1 MSVAGIASSLFNY
14 AAQSISSSH
23 HKTQFQ
29 QDFLQL
35 GQDIKSGNLA
45 AAQSD
50 LAALEKLRPA
60 SSDNSSPITQAFNQ
74 LSTDLQSGNTSAAQ
88 QDYSTIQQAFQN
100 RAAHMRH
107 HHGGSGGGGDNT
119 IEQLLQQLG
128 QEVQTGSSSQAKQ
141 TYATLQQ
148 DLQQFAQTNGLSAT
162 TGTSTAGSVSVNA

>member
-14 AAQSISSSH
+14 ASQSINSNH
-23 HKTQFQ
+23 TKTQFQ
-29 QDFLQL
+29 QDFQQL
-35 GQDIKSGNLA
+35 GQDIQSGNLA
-45 AAQSD
+45 AAKSD
-50 LAALEKLRPA
+50 LASLEKLRPA

-107 HHGGSGGGGDNT
+107 HHGGGGGNNT
-119 IEQLLQQLG
+119 VDQLLQQLG
-128 QEVQTGSSSQAKQ
+128 QEVQTGSSSQAQQ

-148 DLQQFAQTNGLSAT
+148 DLQQFAQTKGLSAVQ
-162 TGTSTAGSVSVNA
+162 GTSTASGISVNA

>member
-1 MSVAGIASSLFNY
+1 MSVAGIASSLFDY
-14 AAQSISSSH
+14 ASQSINSNH
-23 HKTQFQ
+23 HETQFQ
-29 QDFLQL
+29 QDSQQL
-35 GQDIKSGNLA
+35 GQDIQSGNLA
-45 AAQSD
+45 AAKSD

-60 SSDNSSPITQAFNQ
+60 SSDSSSPITQAFNQ

-88 QDYSTIQQAFQN
+88 QDYSSIQQAFQN

-107 HHGGSGGGGDNT
+107 YHGGGRGGGDNT

-128 QEVQTGSSSQAKQ
+128 QEVQTGSSTQAQQ

-162 TGTSTAGSVSVNA
+162 KGTSTASGISVNA

>member
-14 AAQSISSSH
+14 ASQSINSNH

-29 QDFLQL
+29 QDFQQL
-35 GQDIKSGNLA
+35 GQDIQAGNLT

-88 QDYSTIQQAFQN
+88 QDYSSIQQAFQN

-107 HHGGSGGGGDNT
+107 HHGGGSGENT
-119 IEQLLQQLG
+119 VDQLLQQLG
-128 QEVQTGSSSQAKQ
+128 QEVRTGSISEAQQ
-141 TYATLQQ
+141 TYAALQQ
-148 DLQQFAQTNGLSAT
+148 DLQQFAQTNGLSVA
-162 TGTSTAGSVSVNA
+162 TGTSTASSVSVNA

>member
-1 MSVAGIASSLFNY
+1 MSVAGIASSLFDY
-14 AAQSISSSH
+14 ASQSINSNH

-29 QDFLQL
+29 QDFQQL
-35 GQDIKSGNLA
+35 GQDIQSGNLT

-88 QDYSTIQQAFQN
+88 QDYSSIQQAFQN

-107 HHGGSGGGGDNT
+107 HHGGGGENT
-119 IEQLLQQLG
+119 IDQLLQQLS
-128 QEVQTGSSSQAKQ
+128 QEVQTGSSSQAQQ
-141 TYATLQQ
+141 TYATIQQ
-148 DLQQFAQTNGLSAT
+148 DLQQFAQTHGLSAT
-162 TGTSTAGSVSVNA
+162 TATSAASSVSLNA